1 MCNISDVK
9 YVKFVAKIVI
19 LESVYILLLYM

>member
-9 YVKFVAKIVI
+9 FIKFIAKIVI
-19 LESVYILLLYM
+19 LESVHILLFYM